1 MNVDI
6 AKYLQEVCPEESVY
20 NDHADGQEVGC
31 AVRQI
36 YLKIQQAKEVSL
48 DFQILLALP

>member
-6 AKYLQEVCPEESVY
+6 AKYLQKVCPEESVY

-31 AVRQI
+31 VVRQI
-36 YLKIQQAKEVSL
+36 YPKIQQAKKVGL
-48 DFQILLALP
+48 DLQILLALP